1 MLGAALALAAASTAS
16 LDWAAVWGIDIE
28 HGGRGWTNML
38 FDSSNLTLME
48 ESYKQEGA
56 LKRIARTCLVHI
68 VEEALDVHASRH
80 CELLQVAG
88 LDDG

>member
-1 MLGAALALAAASTAS
+1 MLGAALALAAANTAS

-28 HGGRGWTNML
+28 HGGRGLTNML

-56 LKRIARTCLVHI
+56 SCVARACLVNI
-68 VEEALDVHASRH
+68 VDEALDVHATRH
-80 CELLQVAG
+80 CELVQVDG
-88 LDDG
+88 VDDG